1 MLFLACL
8 WRGYPGWSAWIMDVR
23 KGARLFVYTLAKI
36 LPSLFNSDR
45 GLYEVYDFTASLEKI
60 VIAAFRTDR
69 RNHLEGY
76 L

>member
-1 MLFLACL
+1 
-8 WRGYPGWSAWIMDVR
+8 MDIR

-36 LPSLFNSDR
+36 LPSPFKSDM
-45 GLYEVYDFTASLEKI
+45 GLYEVCDFTASLEKI

-69 RNHLEGY
+69 RNNLEGY